1 MGRYEK
7 MEKAMPLLAN
17 DVMFLALARGMK
29 VSALY
34 IALIVLMSVVL
45 AFLVIGQRRSKLI
58 GMGDG
63 GDKTTA
69 RMIRVHGN
77 FCENAP
83 FALALLIVLPL
94 MGVGGMTIH
103 LVGGLFLA
111 GRVAHAFGLSQSGG
125 KSLGR
130 VLGMLL
136 TFSSFL
142 IGAGALLF
150 AVISR

>member
-1 MGRYEK
+1 MGRYKK
-7 MEKAMPLLAN
+7 MEKAMPLLV
-17 DVMFLALARGMK
+17 DDIMYLALAGGMK
-29 VSALY
+29 LSAVY

-63 GDKTTA
+63 GDKTAA

-83 FALALLIVLPL
+83 FAMALLIILPM
-94 MGVGGMTIH
+94 MGISGMIIH

-111 GRVAHAFGLSQSGG
+111 GRVAHAFGLSKTGG
-125 KSLGR
+125 TSLGR
-130 VLGMLL
+130 VSGMLL

-150 AVISR
+150 GVINR

>member
-17 DVMFLALARGMK
+17 DVMFLAFVGAMK
-29 VSALY
+29 VSAVY
-34 IALIVLMSVVL
+34 IALIVVMSVVL

-83 FALALLIVLPL
+83 FALGLLISLPL
-94 MGVGGMTIH
+94 VGLGGMIIH
-103 LVGGLFLA
+103 MVGGLFLV
-111 GRVAHAFGLSQSGG
+111 GRLAHAFGLSQTGG
-125 KSLGR
+125 SSLGR
-130 VLGMLL
+130 VSGMLL

-150 AVISR
+150 AVITR